1 MALALPCIS
10 CSYICSSRPVHIQ
23 VVEEPVPL
31 PAEGTVSADF
41 RSFVAACMQK
51 DPYKRPTAE
60 GLLSHP
66 FILKVRSSYLAQ
78 A

>member
-1 MALALPCIS
+1 M
-10 CSYICSSRPVHIQ
+10 Q

-31 PAEGTVSADF
+31 PQEGAFSAEF

-51 DPYKRPTAE
+51 DPFRRPTAE

-66 FILKVRSSYLAQ
+66 FILKVCTCHL
-78 A
+78 

>member
-1 MALALPCIS
+1 M
-10 CSYICSSRPVHIQ
+10 
-23 VVEEPVPL
+23 VEEPVPL
-31 PAEGTVSADF
+31 PAEGSVSPDF

-66 FILKVRSSYLAQ
+66 FILKACPLP
-78 A
+78 

>member
-1 MALALPCIS
+1 MFEGGAH
-10 CSYICSSRPVHIQ
+10 VQ

-31 PAEGTVSADF
+31 PQEGAFSAEF

-51 DPYKRPTAE
+51 DPFRRPTAE

-66 FILKVRSSYLAQ
+66 FILKVCTCHL
-78 A
+78 